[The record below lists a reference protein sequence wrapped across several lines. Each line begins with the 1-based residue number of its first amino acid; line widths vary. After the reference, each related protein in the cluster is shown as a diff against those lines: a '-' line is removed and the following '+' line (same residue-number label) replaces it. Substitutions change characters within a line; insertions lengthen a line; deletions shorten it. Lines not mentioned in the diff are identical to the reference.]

1 MEIKYNK
8 LMAEWE
14 HDGKKIYRAD
24 GIIGA
29 HIVRNLIHLEMYC
42 EGIYEHRFVSLD
54 GKDTVRYKRTGEVTI
69 FSDTGAILKCLHF
82 KEVGNVL
89 VIQDR
94 VFVLAYETV
103 NGEIHEFNKN
113 AKLLKTYNAPHNFS
127 FYRIVDFKD
136 GLVVVCQGD
145 EGEADKYGRN
155 DWMFVYNSEINCWE
169 KQSLAY

>member
-1 MEIKYNK
+1 MEIKYDE
-8 LMAEWE
+8 LMVEWE

-29 HIVRNLIHLEMYC
+29 HIVRDLIHIEMYC

-54 GKDTVRYKRTGEVTI
+54 GNDVVQYKRTGKVTI
-69 FSDTGAILKCLHF
+69 FSDTGAFLKSLRF
-82 KEVGNVL
+82 KEVGSAL
-89 VIQDR
+89 VIQNR
-94 VFVLAYETV
+94 VFILAYETV
-103 NGEIHEFNKN
+103 NGEIYEFNRN
-113 AKLLKTYNAPHNFS
+113 AELLKTYTAPPKFS

-145 EGEADKYGRN
+145 AGEADKYGRN